1 MRALIALLLLSL
13 STFGFAAPS
22 DDASSDQLA
31 KLLFNDPN
39 SPRTGAASPKLT
51 IVSFTDY
58 NCPYCK
64 QFDPMLEKIVQ
75 ENPDVQ
81 LIVKLLPFKG
91 QSSVNA
97 AKAALS
103 TWQQAPDKFWA
114 LHQRLM
120 MKKGYHDDASI
131 AAAKVKTGTDSIKTD
146 DKTMDSLKMNLIL
159 AQVLNIQGTPA
170 TIIGDQ
176 MVAGAIPYERPGGA
190 GQRTAGKRPW
200 QVSFRACCASWACGC

>member
-1 MRALIALLLLSL
+1 MRAIVALLLLSL
-13 STFGFAAPS
+13 STLSFAAPS
-22 DDASSDQLA
+22 DQSSSDQLA
-31 KLLFNDPN
+31 ELLFNDPN
-39 SPRTGAASPKLT
+39 SPRSGAKEPKLT

-64 QFDPMLEKIVQ
+64 QFDPMLEKIVH

-81 LIVKLLPFKG
+81 LIIKLLPFKG

-97 AKAALS
+97 AKTALS
-103 TWQQAPDKFWA
+103 TWRQQPDKFWS

-131 AAAKVKTGTDSIKTD
+131 AAAQAKTRTDGIRTD
-146 DKTMDSLKMNLIL
+146 EKTMDSLKMNLIL
-159 AQVLNIQGTPA
+159 SQVLNIQGTPA

-176 MVAGAIPYERPGGA
+176 MVAGAIPSDDLEALVKAQLAKAR
-190 GQRTAGKRPW
+190 GK
-200 QVSFRACCASWACGC
+200 

>member
-1 MRALIALLLLSL
+1 MRAFIALLLLSL
-13 STFGFAAPS
+13 STFSFAAPS
-22 DDASSDQLA
+22 DDASDDQLA

-39 SPRTGAASPKLT
+39 SPRTGAKAPTLT

-64 QFDPMLEKIVQ
+64 QFDPMLEKIVKD
-75 ENPDVQ
+75 NPDVQ

-103 TWQQAPDKFWA
+103 VWRQQPDKFWP
-114 LHQRLM
+114 LHERLM

-131 AAAKVKTGTDSIKTD
+131 AAARVKTGTDGLKTD
-146 DKTMDSLKMNLIL
+146 ETTMDSLKMNLIL
-159 AQVLNIQGTPA
+159 SQVLNIQGTPA
-170 TIIGDQ
+170 TIVGDQ
-176 MVAGAIPYERPGGA
+176 MVAGAIPYDDLEALVKEQLANARG
-190 GQRTAGKRPW
+190 R
-200 QVSFRACCASWACGC
+200 

>member
-1 MRALIALLLLSL
+1 MRSFIALLLLSL
-13 STFGFAAPS
+13 SAFSFAAPTE
-22 DDASSDQLA
+22 DASDDQLA
-31 KLLFNDPN
+31 ALLFNDPA
-39 SPRTGAASPKLT
+39 SPRTGATSPKLT

-64 QFDPMLEKIVQ
+64 QFDPMLEKIVRD
-75 ENPDVQ
+75 NPDVQ

-103 TWQQAPDKFWA
+103 TWQQAPDKFWTI
-114 LHQRLM
+114 HQRLM

-131 AAAKVKTGTDSIKTD
+131 AAARAKTGTDGIKTD

-176 MVAGAIPYERPGGA
+176 MVAGAIPYDDLEGLVKEQLANARG
-190 GQRTAGKRPW
+190 R
-200 QVSFRACCASWACGC
+200 

>member
-1 MRALIALLLLSL
+1 MRAFVALLLLSL

-39 SPRTGAASPKLT
+39 SPRTGATSPKLT

-103 TWQQAPDKFWA
+103 TWQQAPDKIWA

-131 AAAKVKTGTDSIKTD
+131 TAAKAKTGTDSIKTD

-176 MVAGAIPYERPGGA
+176 MVAGAIPYDDLEGLVKEQLANAR
-190 GQRTAGKRPW
+190 GK
-200 QVSFRACCASWACGC
+200 

>member
-1 MRALIALLLLSL
+1 MRAFIALLLLSL
-13 STFGFAAPS
+13 STLSVAAPS
-22 DDASSDQLA
+22 EQSSDDQLA
-31 KLLFNDPN
+31 QLLFNDPY
-39 SPRTGAASPKLT
+39 SPRTGAKEPKLT

-64 QFDPMLEKIVQ
+64 QFDPMLEKIVRD
-75 ENPDVQ
+75 NPDVQ
-81 LIVKLLPFKG
+81 LIIKLLPFKG

-103 TWQQAPDKFWA
+103 TWRQQPDKFWP

-131 AAAKVKTGTDSIKTD
+131 AAAQVKTGTDSIRTD
-146 DKTMDSLKMNLIL
+146 EKTMDSLKMNLIL
-159 AQVLNIQGTPA
+159 SQVLNIQGTPA

-176 MVAGAIPYERPGGA
+176 MVAGAIPYDDLEALVKEQLTQAR
-190 GQRTAGKRPW
+190 GK
-200 QVSFRACCASWACGC
+200 

>member
-22 DDASSDQLA
+22 DDASNDQLA

-39 SPRTGAASPKLT
+39 SPRTGATSPKLT

-81 LIVKLLPFKG
+81 LIIKLLPFKG

-103 TWQQAPDKFWA
+103 TWQQAPDQFWA

-131 AAAKVKTGTDSIKTD
+131 AAAQVKTGTDSIKTD
-146 DKTMDSLKMNLIL
+146 DKTMDSVKMNLIL

-176 MVAGAIPYERPGGA
+176 MVAGAIPYDDLEGLVKEQLANAR
-190 GQRTAGKRPW
+190 GK
-200 QVSFRACCASWACGC
+200 

>member
-1 MRALIALLLLSL
+1 MRAFIALLMLSL
-13 STFGFAAPS
+13 STFSVAAPS

-31 KLLFNDPN
+31 KLLFNDRN
-39 SPRTGAASPKLT
+39 SPRTGAKAPKLI

-64 QFDPMLEKIVQ
+64 QFDPMLEKIVHD
-75 ENPDVQ
+75 NPDVQ

-103 TWQQAPDKFWA
+103 VWQQQPDKFWA

-131 AAAKVKTGTDSIKTD
+131 AAAQTKTGTDSIKTE

-159 AQVLNIQGTPA
+159 SQVLNIQGTPA

-176 MVAGAIPYERPGGA
+176 MVAGAIPYEDLEALVKEQLTQAR
-190 GQRTAGKRPW
+190 GQ
-200 QVSFRACCASWACGC
+200 

>member
-1 MRALIALLLLSL
+1 MRSFIALLLLSL
-13 STFGFAAPS
+13 SAFSFAAPTENAS
-22 DDASSDQLA
+22 DDQLA
-31 KLLFNDPN
+31 ALLFNDPA
-39 SPRTGAASPKLT
+39 SPRTGATSPKLT

-64 QFDPMLEKIVQ
+64 QFDPMLEKIVRD
-75 ENPDVQ
+75 NPDVQ

-131 AAAKVKTGTDSIKTD
+131 AAARAKTGTDGIKTD
-146 DKTMDSLKMNLIL
+146 DKTMDSVKMNLIL

-176 MVAGAIPYERPGGA
+176 MVAGAIPYDDLEGLVKEQLANARG
-190 GQRTAGKRPW
+190 R
-200 QVSFRACCASWACGC
+200 

>member
-1 MRALIALLLLSL
+1 MRAFVALLLLSL

-39 SPRTGAASPKLT
+39 SPRTGATSPKLT

-103 TWQQAPDKFWA
+103 TWRQQPDKFWP

-131 AAAKVKTGTDSIKTD
+131 EAAQAKTATDSISTD
-146 DKTMDSLKMNLIL
+146 EKTMDSLKMNLL
-159 AQVLNIQGTPA
+159 LSQVLNIQGTPA

-176 MVAGAIPYERPGGA
+176 MVAGAIPYDDLEGLVKEQLANAR
-190 GQRTAGKRPW
+190 GK
-200 QVSFRACCASWACGC
+200 

>member
-1 MRALIALLLLSL
+1 MRAFIALLMLSL
-13 STFGFAAPS
+13 STFSVAAPS

-39 SPRTGAASPKLT
+39 SPRTGAKAPKRI

-64 QFDPMLEKIVQ
+64 QFDPMLEKIVHD
-75 ENPDVQ
+75 NPDVQ

-103 TWQQAPDKFWA
+103 VWQQQPDKFWA
-114 LHQRLM
+114 LHKRLM

-131 AAAKVKTGTDSIKTD
+131 AAAQTKTGTDSIKTE

-159 AQVLNIQGTPA
+159 SQVLNIQGTPA

-176 MVAGAIPYERPGGA
+176 MVAGAIPYEDLEALVKEQLTQAR
-190 GQRTAGKRPW
+190 GQ
-200 QVSFRACCASWACGC
+200 

>member
-1 MRALIALLLLSL
+1 MRTFIALLLLSL
-13 STFGFAAPS
+13 TTFSFAAS
-22 DDASSDQLA
+22 TEGDADDQLA
-31 KLLFNDPN
+31 ALLFNDPA
-39 SPRTGAASPKLT
+39 SPRTGATSPKLT

-91 QSSVNA
+91 QNSVNA
-97 AKAALS
+97 AKVALS

-131 AAAKVKTGTDSIKTD
+131 TAAQVKTGTDSIKTD

-176 MVAGAIPYERPGGA
+176 MVAGAIPYDDLEGLVKEQLA
-190 GQRTAGKRPW
+190 NAHGK
-200 QVSFRACCASWACGC
+200 

>member
-1 MRALIALLLLSL
+1 MRAFVALLLLSL

-39 SPRTGAASPKLT
+39 SPRTGATSPKLT

-103 TWQQAPDKFWA
+103 TWQQAPDKFWT

-176 MVAGAIPYERPGGA
+176 MVAGAIPYDDLEGLVKEQLANAR
-190 GQRTAGKRPW
+190 GK
-200 QVSFRACCASWACGC
+200 

>member
-1 MRALIALLLLSL
+1 MRTFIALLLLSL
-13 STFGFAAPS
+13 SAFSFAAPTENAS
-22 DDASSDQLA
+22 DDQLA
-31 KLLFNDPN
+31 ALLFNDPA
-39 SPRTGAASPKLT
+39 SPRTGATSPKLT

-64 QFDPMLEKIVQ
+64 QFDPMLEKIVRD
-75 ENPDVQ
+75 NPDVQ

-103 TWQQAPDKFWA
+103 TWQQTPDKFWA

-131 AAAKVKTGTDSIKTD
+131 AAARAKTGTDGIKTD

-176 MVAGAIPYERPGGA
+176 MVAGAIPYDDLEGLVKEQLANARG
-190 GQRTAGKRPW
+190 R
-200 QVSFRACCASWACGC
+200 

>member
-1 MRALIALLLLSL
+1 MRAITALLLLCVSAF
-13 STFGFAAPS
+13 SFAAPEQEPQ
-22 DDASSDQLA
+22 ANGNDQLA
-31 KLLFNDPN
+31 QLLVNEPN
-39 SPRTGAASPKLT
+39 SPRTGAKAPKLT

-64 QFDPMLEKIVQ
+64 QFDPMQ
-75 ENPDVQ
+75 EQIDHENTDTPPLAQ
-81 LIVKLLPFKG
+81 LLPFKG

-103 TWQQAPDKFWA
+103 TWRQQPDKFWA

-120 MKKGYHDDASI
+120 AKKGYHDDASI
-131 AAAKVKTGTDSIKTD
+131 AAAQKKTATDSVNID

-159 AQVLNIQGTPA
+159 SQVLNIQGTPA

-176 MVAGAIPYERPGGA
+176 MVAGAIPAAELEGLVTEQLAKAR
-190 GQRTAGKRPW
+190 GQ
-200 QVSFRACCASWACGC
+200 

>member
-1 MRALIALLLLSL
+1 MRAFVALLLLSL
-13 STFGFAAPS
+13 STLSVAAPS
-22 DDASSDQLA
+22 EQSSDDQLA
-31 KLLFNDPN
+31 ELLFNDPY
-39 SPRTGAASPKLT
+39 SPRTGAKEPKLT

-64 QFDPMLEKIVQ
+64 QFDPMLEKIVRD
-75 ENPDVQ
+75 NPDVQ
-81 LIVKLLPFKG
+81 LIIKLLPFKG

-103 TWQQAPDKFWA
+103 VWRQHPDTFWP

-131 AAAKVKTGTDSIKTD
+131 AAARVKTGTDNIATD
-146 DKTMDSLKMNLIL
+146 EKTMDSLKMNLIL
-159 AQVLNIQGTPA
+159 SQVLNIQGTPA

-176 MVAGAIPYERPGGA
+176 MVAGAIPYDDLEELVKAQLASAR
-190 GQRTAGKRPW
+190 GK
-200 QVSFRACCASWACGC
+200 

>member
-1 MRALIALLLLSL
+1 MPFNQIYGPGLPQGHVLPALLSREAVLSTLSDAKENNMRALIALLLLSL

-97 AKAALS
+97 AKAALDV
-103 TWQQAPDKFWA
+103 A
-114 LHQRLM
+114 
-120 MKKGYHDDASI
+120 
-131 AAAKVKTGTDSIKTD
+131 
-146 DKTMDSLKMNLIL
+146 
-159 AQVLNIQGTPA
+159 
-170 TIIGDQ
+170 
-176 MVAGAIPYERPGGA
+176 AGAG
-190 GQRTAGKRPW
+190 
-200 QVSFRACCASWACGC
+200 

>member
-1 MRALIALLLLSL
+1 MRAFVALLLLSL

-39 SPRTGAASPKLT
+39 SPQTGATSPKLT

-120 MKKGYHDDASI
+120 MQKGYHDDASI
-131 AAAKVKTGTDSIKTD
+131 AAAKAKTGTDSIKTD

-176 MVAGAIPYERPGGA
+176 MVAGAIPYDDLEGLVKEQLANAR
-190 GQRTAGKRPW
+190 GK
-200 QVSFRACCASWACGC
+200 